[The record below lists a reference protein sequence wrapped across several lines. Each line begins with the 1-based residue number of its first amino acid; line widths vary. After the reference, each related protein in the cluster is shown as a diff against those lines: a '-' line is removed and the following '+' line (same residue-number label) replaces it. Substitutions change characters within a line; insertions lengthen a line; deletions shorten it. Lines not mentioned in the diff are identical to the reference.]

1 MTTRRGLP
9 DVDARELPATVF
21 GSRDTAWWA
30 TVGFIAIEGTTLFIC
45 AASYLYLWSG
55 APVWPPEHS
64 PRPSLLWPTVNM
76 VVLLLSNVPMAAF
89 KHAAERLDLESLR
102 RWSLVASAMA
112 LLFVGLRWLD
122 LAALNV
128 RWDTNAYGSITWMTA
143 GFHTTLILANAIETP
158 VYAAILFSD
167 RQTERHFS
175 DGSDTAFY
183 WMFMT
188 VVWVPLYAIVYLGP
202 YLLR

>member
-1 MTTRRGLP
+1 MIARRRAP
-9 DVDARELPATVF
+9 DVDVRDLPATVF
-21 GSRDTAWWA
+21 GPRDTAWWA
-30 TVGFIAIEGTTLFIC
+30 TVGFITIEATTLFIC
-45 AASYLYLWSG
+45 AASYFYLWSG

-64 PRPSLLWPTVNM
+64 PRPSLLWPTVN
-76 VVLLLSNVPMAAF
+76 VILLLLSNIPMAAF
-89 KHAAERLDLESLR
+89 KRAAERLDLESLK
-102 RWSLVASAMA
+102 RWAVVASVISV
-112 LLFVGLRWLD
+112 LLVGLRWVD

-158 VYAAILFSD
+158 VYTALIFSD

-188 VVWVPLYAIVYLGP
+188 VVWVPLYAIIYLGP